1 MAKSTTDAVCGA
13 SNQWLWSRV
22 KPSVLTN
29 VSPTAELLSS
39 AIEWLRVNGPLK
51 VCRFFPPSTACS
63 PGPARDATAARS
75 VGFRSTRAFRFLL
88 ARPAYRIRTAAV
100 VRRAASVKR
109 TKTPAGRGSSACLP
123 VVRTFT
129 RRRRFSVRGSR
140 MISYRITRKYS

>member
-1 MAKSTTDAVCGA
+1 MAKSTTDAVGGA

-100 VRRAASVKR
+100 VRR
-109 TKTPAGRGSSACLP
+109 GRF
-123 VVRTFT
+123 RQTDENT
-129 RRRRFSVRGSR
+129 RRT
-140 MISYRITRKYS
+140 RIVGMPPGRPNVYTTSAFLGPWIANDFVSNNA